1 MSSIYELVDRFAAL
15 FSGLDEAFGT
25 GAGRWIHRPPTNQDW
40 IAHLAGTGA
49 GIGIAPL
56 MPDNKVNFAAIDLDE
71 PDFEA
76 ARLMQT
82 FVPGPSFIER
92 SRSGNAHVWVFFEE
106 PIEAWIPMGVLREVT
121 LAAGK
126 EHVEVFPKNHDFARV
141 KLGNYINL
149 PFHGTERP
157 TMEYTEHE
165 HEGSVP
171 LSDGF
176 WLSPQSLARFLE
188 GAEAAKNKPQDW
200 RVKAQWMMLKAPEDR
215 PRSQEFGK
223 QRSLHICAEHILS
236 GEAGPITEGHRSVVY
251 FSLAKML
258 LNCEMYDEEETV
270 ELLRALNEDSAPDS
284 IDDQELLRII
294 GNASR
299 GQYTSTGCDDPLFA
313 PFAHPDCHIANPRR

>member
-1 MSSIYELVDRFAAL
+1 MSSIYELVDRFAGL

-25 GAGRWIHRPPTNQDW
+25 GAGRWIHRAPTNQDW

-49 GIGIAPL
+49 GMGIAPL

-71 PDFEA
+71 ADFDA

-149 PFHGTERP
+149 PFHGSDRP
-157 TMEYTEHE
+157 ILFESDDPE
-165 HEGSVP
+165 VP
-171 LSDGF
+171 GLLPF
-176 WLSPQSLARFLE
+176 SLEAFLDE
-188 GAEAAKNKPQDW
+188 AEDAKNKPQDW

-223 QRSLHICAEHILS
+223 QRTLHICAEHILS
-236 GEAGPITEGHRSVVY
+236 GDAGPVTEGHRSVVY

-270 ELLRALNEDSAPDS
+270 DLLRALNEDSAPDS
-284 IDDQELLRII
+284 IPDDELLRII

-313 PFAHPDCHIANPRR
+313 PFAHPNCHIANPRR

>member
-1 MSSIYELVDRFAAL
+1 MSSIYELTDRFKAL
-15 FSGLDEAFGT
+15 FTGLDEAFGT
-25 GAGRWIHRPPTNQDW
+25 GAGRWIHRPPTNSDW

-56 MPDNKVNFAAIDLDE
+56 MPDNKVHFAAIDLDE
-71 PDFEA
+71 ADFEA
-76 ARLMQT
+76 AQLMQT

-126 EHVEVFPKNHDFARV
+126 EHVEVFPKNHDFAKVR
-141 KLGNYINL
+141 LGNYINL
-149 PFHGTERP
+149 PYHGSNRP
-157 TMEYTEHE
+157 ILWWAEDEDE
-165 HEGSVP
+165 AFEFG
-171 LSDGF
+171 LED
-176 WLSPQSLARFLE
+176 FLVQ
-188 GAEAAKNKPQDW
+188 AEAAKNKPQDW

-215 PRSQEFGK
+215 PRNQEFGK

-236 GEAGPITEGHRSVVY
+236 GEAGPVTEGHRSVVY

-270 ELLRALNEDSAPDS
+270 DLLRALNEDSAPDS
-284 IDDQELLRII
+284 IPDHELLRII
-294 GNASR
+294 GNAVR

-313 PFAHPDCHIANPRR
+313 PYAHPNCHIANPRR